1 MDVHPTAHDAMATT
15 ITDVCDRAHAAMIVA
30 THTSTS
36 QSSWRVIELAPS
48 SARPCNH
55 AGRGAHRI
63 LKIAA
68 VQKHHLAQ
76 RNRKWQVSVGMQ
88 HPASA
93 IMAAHGSG
101 RIRVRCAS
109 WAVVVVVVCGAACSL
124 SQGSVLR
131 RDEGITRSLNL
142 SPPAADSQGW
152 SYVVGVGADGV
163 VWARSNRDGGAVTS
177 GEASEVINQCVEG
190 LPQPGGGTIFL
201 TSGV

>member
-1 MDVHPTAHDAMATT
+1 
-15 ITDVCDRAHAAMIVA
+15 
-30 THTSTS
+30 
-36 QSSWRVIELAPS
+36 
-48 SARPCNH
+48 
-55 AGRGAHRI
+55 
-63 LKIAA
+63 
-68 VQKHHLAQ
+68 
-76 RNRKWQVSVGMQ
+76 VSVGMQ
-88 HPASA
+88 QPASA
-93 IMAAHGSG
+93 VMAAHGSG

-124 SQGSVLR
+124 SHGSVLR
-131 RDEGITRSLNL
+131 RDEGSLNF